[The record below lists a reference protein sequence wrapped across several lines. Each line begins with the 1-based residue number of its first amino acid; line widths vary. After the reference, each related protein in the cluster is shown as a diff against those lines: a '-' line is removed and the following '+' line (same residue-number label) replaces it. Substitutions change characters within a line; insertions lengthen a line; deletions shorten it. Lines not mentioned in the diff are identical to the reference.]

1 MNPFELNPTGIEG
14 CFEIRPRVFKD
25 QRGKFVKL
33 FHRELFDELGLQS
46 TYEEE
51 YYSISPARVIRG
63 LHFQVPPK
71 EHVKLVSCLKGAI
84 LDVVYDL
91 RSESD
96 SSGQVFSL
104 ELNSEKGNML
114 YVPEGLAH
122 GFYVLSEK
130 AIFLSMNSRKFSP
143 ECDRGIRWDSIPFN
157 WPDKDPIVSEKDTNM
172 VSLRNFEN
180 PF

>member
-1 MNPFELNPTGIEG
+1 VNPFELVPTGIEG
-14 CFEIRPRVFKD
+14 CFEIRPRIFED

-33 FHRELFDELGLQS
+33 FHREHFEELGLQA

-51 YYSISPARVIRG
+51 YYSVSSSRVLRG

-71 EHVKLVSCLKGAI
+71 AHVKLVTCLKGSI

-91 RSESD
+91 RSD
-96 SSGQVFSL
+96 CKSSNRVFAL
-104 ELNSEKGNML
+104 ELSADKGNML

-122 GFYVLSEK
+122 GFYVLSDS
-130 AIFLSMNSRKFSP
+130 ATFLSMNSRKFDP
-143 ECDRGIRWDSIPFN
+143 GCDRGIRWDSIPYQ
-157 WPDKDPIVSEKDTNM
+157 WPDKNPVVSEKDSNM
-172 VSLRNFEN
+172 VALGDFIN